1 MTENKRIFLSGALI
15 AGLLL
20 LIPPYL
26 SFIGVSFD
34 LGEEGVV
41 LSPEVEVSSSKQN
54 QNSFQ
59 ENKMEGGGSS
69 K

>member
-26 SFIGVSFD
+26 NLIGVSFNPD
-34 LGEEGVV
+34 SEEVASSGF
-41 LSPEVEVSSSKQN
+41 VEQPHLTQN
-54 QNSFQ
+54 QGVRFK
-59 ENKMEGGGSS
+59 ENKFI
-69 K
+69 